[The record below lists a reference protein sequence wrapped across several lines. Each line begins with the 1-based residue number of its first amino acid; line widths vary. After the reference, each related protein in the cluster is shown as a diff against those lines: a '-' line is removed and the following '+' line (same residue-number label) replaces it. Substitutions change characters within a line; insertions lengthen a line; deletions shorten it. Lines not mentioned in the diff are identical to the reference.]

1 VATKPNSKG
10 KATRR
15 PYQAQAPKDPTP
27 GADASSLTDLLRALL
42 EPSSAITN
50 FHALALKQWLAPWV
64 IFMRAYR
71 ETLDESAATLSPE
84 DRSRR
89 FLKALMAAYLEFEK
103 STLDQRSFLAAQREL
118 LDTCL
123 LTAEGFLRTT
133 RPSGK

>member
-1 VATKPNSKG
+1 MASKPNSKR
-10 KATRR
+10 KTTRR
-15 PYQAQAPKDPTP
+15 QYHAQAPKDTSRGP
-27 GADASSLTDLLRALL
+27 DASSLTDLLRALL
-42 EPSSAITN
+42 EPSSAITQ
-50 FHALALKQWLAPWV
+50 FHALALKQWLAPWI

-123 LTAEGFLRTT
+123 LTAEGFLRTA
-133 RPSGK
+133 RPPGK

>member
-1 VATKPNSKG
+1 MASKPNSKR

-15 PYQAQAPKDPTP
+15 QYQAHAPKDAGP
-27 GADASSLTDLLRALL
+27 GVDASLTDLLRALL
-42 EPSSAITN
+42 EPSSAITH
-50 FHALALKQWLAPWV
+50 FQALALKQWLAPWI

-71 ETLDESAATLSPE
+71 ETLDENAATLSPE

-103 STLDQRSFLAAQREL
+103 STLDQRSFLAAQKEM
-118 LDTCL
+118 LDACL

-133 RPSGK
+133 RPSGR

>member
-1 VATKPNSKG
+1 MASKPNSKG

-15 PYQAQAPKDPTP
+15 QYRAQPPKDPAP
-27 GADASSLTDLLRALL
+27 GLDASLTDLLRALL
-42 EPSSAITN
+42 EPSSAITH

-71 ETLDESAATLSPE
+71 ETLDESATTLSPE

-103 STLDQRSFLAAQREL
+103 STLDQRSFLAAQKEM
-118 LDTCL
+118 LDACL
-123 LTAEGFLRTT
+123 LTAEGFLRTA